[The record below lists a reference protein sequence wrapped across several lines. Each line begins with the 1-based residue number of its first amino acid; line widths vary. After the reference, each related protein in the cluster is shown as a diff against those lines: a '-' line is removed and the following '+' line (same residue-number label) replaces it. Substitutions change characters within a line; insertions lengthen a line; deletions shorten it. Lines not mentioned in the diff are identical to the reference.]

1 MKEPEELEP
10 MRKIDE
16 TWRFSNKELR
26 LIKESMGALPKSSEY
41 CGQIKKKS

>member
-16 TWRFSNKELR
+16 FSRFSNKELR
-26 LIKESMGALPKSSEY
+26 LVTFAQILHSDGA
-41 CGQIKKKS
+41 